1 MKVTVTYLKQ
11 EEVEINDK
19 YQALL
24 DEDFYN
30 CFNNWFPVENEM
42 VKEVCDKLNIKDTND
57 VECIETEEGIIYE

>member
-19 YQALL
+19 YQVLL
-24 DEDFYN
+24 DDDFE
-30 CFNNWFPVENEM
+30 NWYPVEHEM
-42 VKEVCDKLNIKDTND
+42 VKEVCDKLNIKDRYD

>member
-19 YQALL
+19 YQVLL
-24 DEDFYN
+24 DESFD
-30 CFNNWFPVENEM
+30 NWFPVENEM
-42 VKEVCDKLNIKDTND
+42 VKEVCNKLNIKDTYD